1 MTTGELHS
9 DRDLLLS
16 LTPRRWAP
24 AVFGVV
30 PVGAKRRRPGDVV
43 RVVVS
48 ALLIG
53 ITAPAAHSLA
63 LREERLFDL
72 LGGLPSWIRSSAD
85 VAYHLSTV
93 GVAIALIAA
102 LLVSKR
108 FVLALLVVATGAIGT
123 AVAFALRNFVDTE
136 KVRASAGMKV

>member
-30 PVGAKRRRPGDVV
+30 PVGAKRRRPGDIV
-43 RVVVS
+43 RVVLS
-48 ALLIG
+48 ALIVG

-63 LREERLFDL
+63 TREKRLFDL
-72 LGGLPSWIRSSAD
+72 LGDLPSWIRSSAEI
-85 VAYHLSTV
+85 AYHLSTI
-93 GVAIALIAA
+93 GVAVALILA
-102 LLVSKR
+102 LLVSRR
-108 FVLALLVVATGAIGT
+108 F
-123 AVAFALRNFVDTE
+123 
-136 KVRASAGMKV
+136 